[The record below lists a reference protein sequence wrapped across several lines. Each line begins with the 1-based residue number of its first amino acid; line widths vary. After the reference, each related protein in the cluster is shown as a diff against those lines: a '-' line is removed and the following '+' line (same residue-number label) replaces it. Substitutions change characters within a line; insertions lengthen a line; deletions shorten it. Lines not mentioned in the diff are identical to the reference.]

1 MLEFQQVSRSY
12 GDKLAVD
19 NLNLSVA
26 AGELFSLLG
35 HNGAGKTTA
44 IKMLVGLMR
53 PGSGS
58 IRVGGFDVVAD
69 TRQAVALIGYV
80 PDQPFLYDKLSGR
93 EVLQFVGRMYGLDP
107 QQTARAIEREV
118 QRFELQ
124 GFVDE
129 LTESY
134 SHGMK
139 QRTVFASALLHRPRL
154 LVVDEPMV
162 GLDPHSIRLVKD
174 LLKLEAADGMCVL
187 MSTHTLPAA
196 EEISNRIGIMSHG
209 RLVFDGTVSE
219 LRQRFGGEQ
228 RSLEA
233 MYLAITAEGNGAA
246 RALSHGAS
254 GLPTVPSSAGSED
267 PRTPERAVRTS
278 NE

>member
-1 MLEFQQVSRSY
+1 MIKFHQVSRSY

-19 NLNLSVA
+19 NLNLSVG
-26 AGELFSLLG
+26 AGELYALLG

-58 IRVGGFDVVAD
+58 IHVGGYDVVAD
-69 TRQAVALIGYV
+69 TRRAVALIGYV
-80 PDQPFLYDKLSGR
+80 PDEPFLYDKLSGR
-93 EVLQFVGRMYGLDP
+93 EVLQFVGRMYGLDA
-107 QQTARAIEREV
+107 QQTAQAIDREV
-118 QRFELQ
+118 QRFEL
-124 GFVDE
+124 GEFVDE
-129 LTESY
+129 LTEAY

-139 QRTVFASALLHRPRL
+139 QRTVFASALLHGPRV

-174 LLKLEAADGMCVL
+174 LLQMEVAGGMSVL

-196 EEISNRIGIMSHG
+196 EEISHRVGIMRHG

-219 LRQRFGGEQ
+219 LRQRFADGQ
-228 RSLEA
+228 QSLEA
-233 MYLAITAEGNGAA
+233 MYLAITAQGNGAA
-246 RALSHGAS
+246 SAANHSMD
-254 GLPTVPSSAGSED
+254 GLPTVPTSAGSGDASTTEASQ
-267 PRTPERAVRTS
+267 RVS
-278 NE
+278 S

>member
-1 MLEFQQVSRSY
+1 MIEFQQVSRSY

-19 NLNLSVA
+19 NLSLSVA
-26 AGELFSLLG
+26 AGELYSLLG

-53 PGSGS
+53 PASGS
-58 IRVGGFDVVAD
+58 IHVGGFDVVAD

-93 EVLQFVGRMYGLDP
+93 EVLQFVGRMYGLDA
-107 QQTARAIEREV
+107 QQTARAIEREI
-118 QRFELQ
+118 QRFEL
-124 GFVDE
+124 GAFIDE

-139 QRTVFASALLHRPRL
+139 QRTVFASALLHGPRV

-174 LLKLEAADGMCVL
+174 LLQLEVSGGMCVL

-196 EEISNRIGIMSHG
+196 EEISSRVGIMSHG

-219 LRQRFGGEQ
+219 MRQRFADGQ
-228 RSLEA
+228 QSLEA
-233 MYLAITAEGNGAA
+233 MYLAITAESNGSVLAPQSLTA
-246 RALSHGAS
+246 E
-254 GLPTVPSSAGSED
+254 SS
-267 PRTPERAVRTS
+267 PHVTP
-278 NE
+278 